1 MISLRPAIRSSILL
15 IIGLVMAVIIGWAT
29 TMYGLAVPALLAVI
43 AFFIPFAIVILKNP
57 KVGFISFIIFCFCLA
72 LLGRYVP
79 GLPFTYAIECL
90 LILSWLGTLFS
101 GQSYDWRNMKN
112 ELCFLGLFW
121 LLITIMELANP
132 EAGSLAAWISD
143 TRFPLLWILCVPL
156 CFVLFSRHKD
166 LNAFLGIIIII
177 SVIGAV
183 YGIKQLKFGLTGA
196 EQAFVTNSPTHLI
209 FGRLRVFSF
218 YVDAGQ
224 FGASMAQVSS
234 VALVLALGPFKPWKR
249 IILTIAGL
257 VCLYGMIISGTRGA
271 LFAFLSA
278 MMVALF
284 ITRNKK
290 VFLIGSLIV
299 IGSFVFL
306 KYTSLLNDNAEI
318 KRMRSALRPDDAS
331 LNLRLRNQDRLHD
344 YLRTRPFGAGIG
356 ALGYAGKTYNKN
368 TYISTIPPDSYW
380 VKVWAMY
387 GVVGLVIWFGI
398 MMYILG
404 KCFGIVWNTRN
415 LKLRF
420 KLAALA
426 AGAAGIFICSYGN
439 EVMNN
444 MPSAMIL
451 YISWVFIF
459 LGPKLEK
466 QEQLSLA
473 ESN

>member
-1 MISLRPAIRSSILL
+1 MVSIRPAIKSSVLL
-15 IIGLVMAVIIGWAT
+15 SIGLVMAIIIGWAT
-29 TMYGLAVPALLAVI
+29 TMYGLAIPALLMAI
-43 AFFIPFAIVILKNP
+43 SLFIPLAIVILKNP
-57 KVGFISFIIFCFCLA
+57 KLGFISFIIYCFCLA
-72 LLGRYVP
+72 LLGRYMP
-79 GLPFTYAIECL
+79 GFPFTYIIETL
-90 LILSWLGTLFS
+90 LILSWLGILFS
-101 GQSYDWRNMKN
+101 ARSYDWRNMKN
-112 ELCFLGLFW
+112 ELSFLGLFW

-132 EAGSLAAWISD
+132 ESGSLAAWVSD
-143 TRFPLLWILCVPL
+143 ARFPFLWVLCVPL
-156 CFVLFSRHKD
+156 CFVLFNKHKD
-166 LNAFLGIIIII
+166 LNIFLGMIILI
-177 SVIGAV
+177 SVIGAI
-183 YGIKQLKFGLTGA
+183 YGIKQLKLGLSDV
-196 EQAFVTNSPTHLI
+196 EHAFVVNSPTHMI
-209 FGRLRVFSF
+209 FGKLRVFSF
-218 YVDAGQ
+218 YQDAGQ
-224 FGASMAQVSS
+224 FGASMAQVGSI
-234 VALVLALGPFKPWKR
+234 AFVLALGPFKAWKR

-278 MMVALF
+278 MLVALF

-290 VFLIGSLIV
+290 VFLAGSLIV

-306 KYTSLLNDNAEI
+306 KYTSLLNGNAEI
-318 KRMRSALRPDDAS
+318 QRMRSALKPDDAS
-331 LNLRLRNQDRLHD
+331 LNLRLRNQDRLRD
-344 YLRTRPFGAGIG
+344 YLSTRPFGAGIG

-387 GVVGLVIWFGI
+387 GIVGLIIWFGI

-451 YISWVFIF
+451 YISLVFVF
-459 LGPKLEK
+459 LGPKLERK
-466 QEQLSLA
+466 EMLSLA
-473 ESN
+473 E